1 VNLHDQSGNHMT
13 IVGVKSIPRPIQIG
27 RHDRDTIVVVLAALG
42 LAQLD
47 AGDFRHRVEFVGKL
61 ERAA

>member
-1 VNLHDQSGNHMT
+1 MT